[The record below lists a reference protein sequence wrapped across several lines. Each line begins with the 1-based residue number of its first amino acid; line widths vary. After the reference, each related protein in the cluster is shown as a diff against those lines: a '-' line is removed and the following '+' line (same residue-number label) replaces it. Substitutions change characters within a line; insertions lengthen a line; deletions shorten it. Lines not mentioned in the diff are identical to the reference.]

1 MTSTELTMLTEV
13 LKMHLEATMKK
24 ELAPLQEEM
33 KKVKTLAAGIL
44 KEARQAPSS
53 APQQPAPTF
62 KMLGKANAPVPINEN
77 SGANFSSNT
86 PSVYTDPSL
95 SFAAGHMSTAT
106 LPDIDV
112 PLPACF
118 R

>member
-13 LKMHLEATMKK
+13 LKMHLEATIKK
-24 ELAPLQEEM
+24 ELVPLQEEL
-33 KKVKTLAAGIL
+33 KKIKTLTAGIL
-44 KEARQAPSS
+44 KEARQAP
-53 APQQPAPTF
+53 ATTQQATPAF
-62 KMLGKANAPVPINEN
+62 KMLGKANAPVPLSEN
-77 SGANFSSNT
+77 SATNFSSNT
-86 PSVYTDPSL
+86 PSVYSDPSL
-95 SFAAGHMSTAT
+95 AFAAGHMASNT